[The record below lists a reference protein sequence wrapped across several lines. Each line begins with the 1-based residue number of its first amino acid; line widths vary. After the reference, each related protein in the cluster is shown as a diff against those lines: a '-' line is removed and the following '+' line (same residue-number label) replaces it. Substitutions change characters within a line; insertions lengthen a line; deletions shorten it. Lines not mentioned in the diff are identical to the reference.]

1 MVSKKTSD
9 SLGHALA
16 VYFSEIENTQPLE
29 PEEEVRLTKLL
40 REGDKEALNKLI
52 NANLKFVVSVANKY
66 RVTGIPLEDLINEG
80 NIGLIKA
87 AYRFDETRGFKF
99 ISYAVWWI
107 RQSILQFISDKGR
120 VVHLPANVA
129 NAVTKMKRRSEEL
142 EHSLERMPTIEEL
155 AEVMEITKQE
165 AEKLVKF
172 NTRSL
177 STDQPVGS
185 DEKTSLRDLLQSDD
199 SRPEAQIMKD
209 SLTEEIKRV
218 LKTIPDREAMIIE
231 CYFGIDMDRPLTLE
245 EIGDSLEL
253 TRERVRQLKERAI
266 RRLQHVTRAH
276 LLRAFLG

>member
-107 RQSILQFISDKGR
+107 RQSILKFISDKGR

-142 EHSLERMPTIEEL
+142 EHSLERMPTMEEL

>member
-129 NAVTKMKRRSEEL
+129 NAVTKMKSRSEEL
-142 EHSLERMPTIEEL
+142 EHSLERMPTMEEL

-266 RRLQHVTRAH
+266 RRLQHATRAH

>member
-1 MVSKKTSD
+1 LVSKKTSD

-142 EHSLERMPTIEEL
+142 EHSLERMPTMEEL

>member
-1 MVSKKTSD
+1 MVSKKTSN

-29 PEEEVRLTKLL
+29 PEEEVRLTKLV

-142 EHSLERMPTIEEL
+142 EHSLERMPTMEEL

-266 RRLQHVTRAH
+266 RRLQHATRAH